1 MSASNPDKSKRDHWP
16 PPNWSAVKKEVVPPP
31 QDPPIVGHVTLPE
44 KVSIRYLAEIAGQE
58 LSTIVDDLV
67 RLRCFLGLNRS
78 LDFEDAAK
86 LLRKYGI
93 SATRAA

>member
-1 MSASNPDKSKRDHWP
+1 MAAPNPDESEREHWQQP
-16 PPNWSAVKKEVVPPP
+16 IWSAVKKKSMPPP
-31 QDPPIVGHVTLPE
+31 EDPPIVGHVTLPE
-44 KVSIRYLAEIAGQE
+44 KVSIHYLAEVAGQE

>member
-1 MSASNPDKSKRDHWP
+1 M
-16 PPNWSAVKKEVVPPP
+16 PPP

-44 KVSIRYLAEIAGQE
+44 KVSIRYLAEVAGQE
-58 LSTIVDDLV
+58 LSTVIDDSV
-67 RLRCFLGLNRS
+67 RLRCFLGLHRS

-93 SATRAA
+93 SATRSA